1 MITPKDAEVGQ
12 SVTIK
17 CDSKGLPKPKY
28 KIAHGGKMFVVIP
41 GHEKSHT
48 ILDVQLNQAGRY
60 DCIAWN
66 QLGNHSAFD
75 NLTVVEG
82 KIKILDKFSLFTL
95 SPRV

>member
-1 MITPKDAEVGQ
+1 MITPKDAKVGQ

-17 CDSKGLPKPKY
+17 CDSNGLPKPKY
-28 KIAHGGKMFVVIP
+28 KIAHGGKMFVP
-41 GHEKSHT
+41 AHEKFHT
-48 ILDVQLNQAGRY
+48 IPDVQLNDAGTY

-66 QLGNHSAFD
+66 KLGNHSASA

-82 KIKILDKFSLFTL
+82 KIKILDTFSLFTL